1 MEKKWKRKKR
11 SSEIFDKIIFVTN
24 FTCVSCAKGKRDALS
39 LDQSTWLNRLVA
51 AHKRGPIY
59 DSVLAKDRQ
68 RKARSVNVVEKRV
81 GDFTIVN
88 GHGRSDRCVL
98 TGTIVT
104 DTKPETSSDTRWE
117 LESRMRFFSRVKA
130 RRLPSARFCD
140 TSTSPNPLW
149 SSLDRSSITR
159 ISALGGSMESG

>member
-1 MEKKWKRKKR
+1 MSFPWINVRK
-11 SSEIFDKIIFVTN
+11 I
-24 FTCVSCAKGKRDALS
+24 
-39 LDQSTWLNRLVA
+39 NRLVA
-51 AHKRGPIY
+51 VHKRGPIY
-59 DSVLAKDRQ
+59 DSVLDKGST
-68 RKARSVNVVEKRV
+68 KETERSVNVVEKRV

-98 TGTIVT
+98 TGKRSNVA

-140 TSTSPNPLW
+140 TSTSPNQLW

>member
-1 MEKKWKRKKR
+1 MSFPWINVRK
-11 SSEIFDKIIFVTN
+11 I
-24 FTCVSCAKGKRDALS
+24 
-39 LDQSTWLNRLVA
+39 NRLVA
-51 AHKRGPIY
+51 VHKRGPIY
-59 DSVLAKDRQ
+59 DSVLTKDRQ
-68 RKARSVNVVEKRV
+68 RKPRDQPVNVIEKRV

-98 TGTIVT
+98 TGKRSNVA

-140 TSTSPNPLW
+140 TSTSPNQLW

>member
-1 MEKKWKRKKR
+1 MKKKWKRKKR
-11 SSEIFDKIIFVTN
+11 SSEIFDRDN
-24 FTCVSCAKGKRDALS
+24 FRYEFHVRILRERKKRCAFLG
-39 LDQSTWLNRLVA
+39 STLNRLVA

>member
-1 MEKKWKRKKR
+1 MITFQLVPCTKGKKEMPFR
-11 SSEIFDKIIFVTN
+11 SSNGRMINRGVAAIN
-24 FTCVSCAKGKRDALS
+24 TCVPFTFRP
-39 LDQSTWLNRLVA
+39 
-51 AHKRGPIY
+51 H
-59 DSVLAKDRQ
+59 DRQ
-68 RKARSVNVVEKRV
+68 RGPRSVNVVGKREGEGWLATLRSLMATWKAGSMR
-81 GDFTIVN
+81 GD
-88 GHGRSDRCVL
+88 GR
-98 TGTIVT
+98 TIVT

-140 TSTSPNPLW
+140 TSTSRSQPW